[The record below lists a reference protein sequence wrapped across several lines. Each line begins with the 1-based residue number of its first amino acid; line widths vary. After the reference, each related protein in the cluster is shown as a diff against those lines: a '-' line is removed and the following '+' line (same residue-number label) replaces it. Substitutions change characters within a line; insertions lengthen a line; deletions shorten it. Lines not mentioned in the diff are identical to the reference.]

1 MAVALAA
8 AGAAWGQVTPADYA
22 RSEGLRESWM
32 YLTKDVADPARVRVL
47 KVMTSGISFF
57 VADIR
62 TYVIR

>member
-1 MAVALAA
+1 
-8 AGAAWGQVTPADYA
+8 
-22 RSEGLRESWM
+22 M